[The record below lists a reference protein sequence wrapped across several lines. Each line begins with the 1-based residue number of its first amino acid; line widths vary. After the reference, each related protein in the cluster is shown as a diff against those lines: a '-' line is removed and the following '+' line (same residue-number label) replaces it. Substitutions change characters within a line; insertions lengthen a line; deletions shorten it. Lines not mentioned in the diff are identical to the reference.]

1 MVDQVEPPEKKVRRG
16 SLPGDR
22 QGKQGG
28 AGQVALVTGGARKL
42 GAAISRHLARQGFR
56 VVINYRTSRSQALA
70 LAQRLRTKGGAGLP
84 VRADATRPGDV
95 KRMMARVREVYG
107 RLDVLVNNVGDY
119 LEKPLSAVSFNEWD
133 SIIKS
138 NLYSVFT
145 CSREA
150 LPLMREGGG
159 GRIIVIGYAPAGKIA
174 ASPRCAVYHL
184 AKTGALCL
192 TKAIAVEEAPHG
204 ITANMIS
211 PGTIFNSVK
220 KPSKDP
226 GDYIP
231 AGRFCRYRD
240 ILGALDY
247 LLSREA
253 SYVTGGHFVV
263 SGGYA
268 V

>member
-1 MVDQVEPPEKKVRRG
+1 MVDRLEPSGKNVQGG
-16 SLPGDR
+16 SLSVEQEATAP
-22 QGKQGG
+22 
-28 AGQVALVTGGARKL
+28 VALVTGGARKL
-42 GAAISRHLARQGFR
+42 GASISRHLALKGFR
-56 VVINYRTSRSQALA
+56 VVINYRTSRVQAQDLA
-70 LAQRLRTKGGAGLP
+70 ARMRKKGGEGLP
-84 VRADATRPGDV
+84 VRADVTRPGDV
-95 KRMMARVREVYG
+95 RRMLKTVRDVYG

-119 LEKPLSAVSFNEWD
+119 LEKPLSKVTFLEWD

-145 CSREA
+145 CTREA

-159 GRIIVIGYAPAGKIA
+159 GRILVIGYAPAGKIA

-192 TKAIAVEEAPHG
+192 TKAVAVEEASHG
-204 ITANMIS
+204 ITVNMIS
-211 PGTIFNSVK
+211 PGTLFNSVK

-231 AGRFCRYRD
+231 AGRFCRYSD
-240 ILGALDY
+240 VLGALDY
-247 LLSREA
+247 LLSSEA
-253 SYVTGGHFVV
+253 AYVTGGHFVV